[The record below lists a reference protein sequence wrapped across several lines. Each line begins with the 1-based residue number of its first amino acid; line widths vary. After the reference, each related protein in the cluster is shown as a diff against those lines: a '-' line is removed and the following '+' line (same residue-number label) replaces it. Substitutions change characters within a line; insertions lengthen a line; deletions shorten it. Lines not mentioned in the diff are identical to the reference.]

1 MEATLRYLGTR
12 ALVRLLEG
20 AMVVATIVA
29 VTLIAA
35 TTHPVRPKPADF
47 GGIPP
52 PVTPGYCRSCTRRTE
67 DIRRGL
73 FWTP

>member
-12 ALVRLLEG
+12 AIVRLVEV

-29 VTLIAA
+29 VVVIAA
-35 TTHPVRPKPADF
+35 SAHRVRPKPADF
-47 GGIPP
+47 IGIPP
-52 PVTPGYCRSCTRRTE
+52 AGSCCTHRTE

>member
-12 ALVRLLEG
+12 AIVRLGEA

-29 VTLIAA
+29 AVLIAA
-35 TTHPVRPKPADF
+35 TAHPVRPKPVDF
-47 GGIPP
+47 IGIAPA
-52 PVTPGYCRSCTRRTE
+52 GACCRHRTE